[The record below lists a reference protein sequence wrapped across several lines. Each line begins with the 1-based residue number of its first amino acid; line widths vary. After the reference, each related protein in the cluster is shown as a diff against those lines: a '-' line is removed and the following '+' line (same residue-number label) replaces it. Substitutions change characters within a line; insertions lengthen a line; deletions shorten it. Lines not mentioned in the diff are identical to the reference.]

1 MSHSADMAHPTE
13 PHRAAA
19 RDSALMTKVLAVLLL
34 LVAAALV
41 FTVLRQ
47 RGTKPEVIYEPRA
60 ITLPSGDLGAD
71 EKARIAVFETVS
83 PSVVHITNIAVRRDA
98 FTMDVTEIPRGT
110 GSGFVWDDLGHI
122 VTNYHVVQDAQ
133 TARVTLSDGTTYDGK
148 VLGAAPDKDL
158 AVVQIEAPPSKLR
171 KIALGDSAELR
182 VGQSVLAIGNPFG
195 LDQTLTTGVISGLGR
210 EIKSVNGRTIYDVIQ
225 TDAPINPGNSGGPL
239 LDSHGRLIGVNT
251 AIYSPTGASAGI
263 GFAVPV
269 STVNRMIPQILQY
282 KRIVRPVM
290 GVNLA
295 SDQVARQ
302 LNVKGVIVQGVAP
315 SGPAARA
322 GIVGLTRGADGGWVL
337 GDVLVNLDGVALARV
352 DDLYQALDK
361 LKIGDDVT
369 LEVVN
374 AGRSRKVTL
383 KLEAAP

>member
-1 MSHSADMAHPTE
+1 MHPTD
-13 PHRAAA
+13 PHSRSGAAA

-34 LVAAALV
+34 LVAGALV

-47 RGTKPEVIYEPRA
+47 RTAKPEIVYEPRA
-60 ITLPSGDLGAD
+60 VTLPSGDLGAD
-71 EKARIAVFETVS
+71 EKARISVFESVS

-110 GSGFVWDDLGHI
+110 GSGFIWDEQGHI
-122 VTNYHVVQDAQ
+122 VTNYHVVADAQ
-133 TARVTLSDGTTYDGK
+133 TARVTLADGTTYDGK
-148 VLGAAPDKDL
+148 VLGAAPDKDI
-158 AVVQIEAPPSKLR
+158 AVVKIDAPPSKLK
-171 KIALGDSAELR
+171 KIAVGDSSELR

-210 EIKSVNGRTIYDVIQ
+210 EIKSISERTIYDVIQ

-251 AIYSPTGASAGI
+251 AIYSPSGASAGI

-269 STVNRMIPQILQY
+269 STVNRMVPQILQY

-295 SDQVARQ
+295 GDQVAKQ
-302 LNVKGVIVQGVAP
+302 LNVKGVIVQSVVPG
-315 SGPAARA
+315 GPAGRG
-322 GIVGLTRGADGGWVL
+322 GIVGMTRDPDGGWVL
-337 GDVLVNLDGVALARV
+337 GDVLVQIDGVAVTRA
-352 DDLYQALDK
+352 DDLFQVLDK
-361 LKIGDDVT
+361 RKIGDEVA
-369 LEVVN
+369 LEVVTS
-374 AGRSRKVTL
+374 GRSRTVRL

>member
-1 MSHSADMAHPTE
+1 MSHLWTMHPTE
-13 PHRAAA
+13 TRRAAA
-19 RDSALMTKVLAVLLL
+19 RDSAIMTKLLAVLLL
-34 LVAAALV
+34 VVAAALV

-47 RGTKPEVIYEPRA
+47 RAAKPELVYEPRA
-60 ITLPSGDLGAD
+60 VTLPSGDLGAD

-83 PSVVHITNIAVRRDA
+83 PSVVHITNISVRRSD

-110 GSGFVWDDLGHI
+110 GSGFVWDEQGHI
-122 VTNYHVVQDAQ
+122 VTNFHVVDGAD
-133 TARVTLSDGTTYDGK
+133 TARVTFSDGSTYDGK

-158 AVVQIEAPPSKLR
+158 AVVRIEAPPSKLR

-195 LDQTLTTGVISGLGR
+195 LAQTLTTGVISGLGR
-210 EIKSVNGRTIYDVIQ
+210 EITSKSQRKIYDVIQ

-251 AIYSPTGASAGI
+251 AIYSPSGASAGI

-282 KRIVRPVM
+282 KRIVKPVM

-295 SDQVARQ
+295 SDQVAKQ
-302 LNVKGVIVQGVAP
+302 LNVKGVIVQSAVPG
-315 SGPAARA
+315 GPAAKH
-322 GIVGLTRGADGGWVL
+322 GLVGMTRSPGGGWVL
-337 GDVLVNLDGVALARV
+337 GDVLVAIDGVAVTRA
-352 DDLYQALDK
+352 DDLFQVLDK
-361 LKIGDDVT
+361 RKIGDEVT
-369 LEVVN
+369 LDVVN

-383 KLEAAP
+383 ALVAAP

>member
-1 MSHSADMAHPTE
+1 MSHLWTMHPTE
-13 PHRAAA
+13 TRRAAA
-19 RDSALMTKVLAVLLL
+19 RDSAIMTKLLAVLLL
-34 LVAAALV
+34 VVAAALV

-47 RGTKPEVIYEPRA
+47 RAAKPELVYEPRA
-60 ITLPSGDLGAD
+60 VTLPSGDLGAD

-83 PSVVHITNIAVRRDA
+83 PSVVHITNISVRRSD

-110 GSGFVWDDLGHI
+110 GSGFVWDEQGHI
-122 VTNYHVVQDAQ
+122 VTNFHVVDGAD
-133 TARVTLSDGTTYDGK
+133 TARVTFSDGSTYDGK

-158 AVVQIEAPPSKLR
+158 AVVRIEAPPSKLR

-195 LDQTLTTGVISGLGR
+195 LAQTLTTGVISGLGR
-210 EIKSVNGRTIYDVIQ
+210 EIKSQTQRTIYDVIQ

-251 AIYSPTGASAGI
+251 AIYSPAGASAGI

-282 KRIVRPVM
+282 KRIVKPVM

-295 SDQVARQ
+295 SDQVAKQ
-302 LNVKGVIVQGVAP
+302 LNVKGVIVQSAVPG
-315 SGPAARA
+315 GPAAKH
-322 GIVGLTRGADGGWVL
+322 GLVGMTRSPGGGWVL
-337 GDVLVNLDGVALARV
+337 GDVLVAIDGVAVTRA
-352 DDLYQALDK
+352 DDLFQVLDK
-361 LKIGDDVT
+361 RKIGDEVT
-369 LEVVN
+369 LDVVN

-383 KLEAAP
+383 ALVAAP

>member
-1 MSHSADMAHPTE
+1 MHPTD
-13 PHRAAA
+13 PHSRSGAAA

-34 LVAAALV
+34 LVAGALV

-47 RGTKPEVIYEPRA
+47 RTAKPEIVYEPRA
-60 ITLPSGDLGAD
+60 VTLPSGDLGAD
-71 EKARIAVFETVS
+71 EKARISVFESVS

-110 GSGFVWDDLGHI
+110 GSGFVWDEQGHI
-122 VTNYHVVQDAQ
+122 VTNYHVVADAQ
-133 TARVTLSDGTTYDGK
+133 TARVTLADGTTYDGK
-148 VLGAAPDKDL
+148 VLGAAPDKDI
-158 AVVQIEAPPSKLR
+158 AVVKIDAPPSKLK
-171 KIALGDSAELR
+171 KIAVGDSSELR

-210 EIKSVNGRTIYDVIQ
+210 EIKSVSERTIYDVIQ

-251 AIYSPTGASAGI
+251 AIYSPNGASAGI

-269 STVNRMIPQILQY
+269 STVNRMVPQILQY

-295 SDQVARQ
+295 GDQVAKQ
-302 LNVKGVIVQGVAP
+302 LNVKGVIVQSVVPG
-315 SGPAARA
+315 GPAGRG
-322 GIVGLTRGADGGWVL
+322 GIVGMTRDPDGGWVL
-337 GDVLVNLDGVALARV
+337 GDVLVQIDGVAVTRA
-352 DDLYQALDK
+352 DDLFQVLDK
-361 LKIGDDVT
+361 RKIGDEVA

-374 AGRSRKVTL
+374 SGRSRTVRL

>member
-1 MSHSADMAHPTE
+1 MSHLWTMHPTE
-13 PHRAAA
+13 TRRAAA
-19 RDSALMTKVLAVLLL
+19 RDSAIMTKLLAVLLL
-34 LVAAALV
+34 VVAAALV

-47 RGTKPEVIYEPRA
+47 RAAKPELVYEPRA
-60 ITLPSGDLGAD
+60 VTLPSGDLGAD

-83 PSVVHITNIAVRRDA
+83 PSVVHITNISVRRSD

-110 GSGFVWDDLGHI
+110 GSGFVWDEQGHI
-122 VTNYHVVQDAQ
+122 VTNFHVVDGAD
-133 TARVTLSDGTTYDGK
+133 TARVTFSDGSTYDGK

-158 AVVQIEAPPSKLR
+158 AVVRIEAPPSKLR

-195 LDQTLTTGVISGLGR
+195 LAQTLTTGVISGLGR
-210 EIKSVNGRTIYDVIQ
+210 EIKSQTQRTIYDVIQ

-251 AIYSPTGASAGI
+251 AIYSPSGASAGI

-282 KRIVRPVM
+282 KRIVKPVM

-295 SDQVARQ
+295 SDQVAKQ
-302 LNVKGVIVQGVAP
+302 LNVKGVIVQSAVPG
-315 SGPAARA
+315 GPAAKH
-322 GIVGLTRGADGGWVL
+322 GLVGMTRSPGGGWVL
-337 GDVLVNLDGVALARV
+337 GDVLVAIDGVAVTRA
-352 DDLYQALDK
+352 DDLFQVLDK
-361 LKIGDDVT
+361 RKIGDEVT
-369 LEVVN
+369 LDVVN

-383 KLEAAP
+383 ALVAAP

>member
-1 MSHSADMAHPTE
+1 MHPTD
-13 PHRAAA
+13 PHSRSGAAA

-34 LVAAALV
+34 LVAGALV

-47 RGTKPEVIYEPRA
+47 RTAKPEIVYEPRA
-60 ITLPSGDLGAD
+60 VTLPSGDLGAD
-71 EKARIAVFETVS
+71 EKARIAVFESAS
-83 PSVVHITNIAVRRDA
+83 PSVVHITNIAVRRNE
-98 FTMDVTEIPRGT
+98 FTMDITEIPRGT
-110 GSGFVWDDLGHI
+110 GSGFVWDEQGHI
-122 VTNYHVVQDAQ
+122 VTNYHVVADAQ
-133 TARVTLSDGTTYDGK
+133 TARVTLADGTTYDGK
-148 VLGAAPDKDL
+148 VLGAAPDKDI
-158 AVVQIEAPPSKLR
+158 AVVKIDAPPSKLK
-171 KIALGDSAELR
+171 KIAIGDSSELR

-210 EIKSVNGRTIYDVIQ
+210 EIKSVTQRTIYDVIQ

-269 STVNRMIPQILQY
+269 STVNRMVPQILQY

-295 SDQVARQ
+295 SDQVAKQ
-302 LNVKGVIVQGVAP
+302 LNVKGVIVQSVVPG
-315 SGPAARA
+315 GPAGR
-322 GIVGLTRGADGGWVL
+322 GGVVGMTRGPDGGWVL
-337 GDVLVNLDGVALARV
+337 GDVLVQIDGVAVTRA
-352 DDLYQALDK
+352 DDLFQVLDK
-361 LKIGDDVT
+361 RKIGDEVA

-374 AGRSRKVTL
+374 AGRSRTVRL

>member
-1 MSHSADMAHPTE
+1 
-13 PHRAAA
+13 
-19 RDSALMTKVLAVLLL
+19 MTKVLAVLLL
-34 LVAAALV
+34 LVAGALV

-47 RGTKPEVIYEPRA
+47 RNAKPEIVYEPRA
-60 ITLPSGDLGAD
+60 VTLPSGDLGAD
-71 EKARIAVFETVS
+71 EKARIAVFEAVS

-98 FTMDVTEIPRGT
+98 FTMDITEIPRGT
-110 GSGFVWDDLGHI
+110 GSGFVWDEQGHV
-122 VTNYHVVQDAQ
+122 VTNYHVVADAQ
-133 TARVTLSDGTTYDGK
+133 TARVTLADGSTYDGK
-148 VLGAAPDKDL
+148 VLGAAPDKDI
-158 AVVQIEAPPSKLR
+158 AVVKIDAPPSKLK
-171 KIALGDSAELR
+171 KIAVGDSAELR

-210 EIKSVNGRTIYDVIQ
+210 EIKSVNQRTIYDVIQ

-269 STVNRMIPQILQY
+269 STVNRIVPQILQY

-295 SDQVARQ
+295 SDQVAKQ
-302 LNVKGVIVQGVAP
+302 LNVKGVIVQGVLP
-315 SGPAARA
+315 GGPASRA
-322 GIVGLTRGADGGWVL
+322 GMVGMTRGPDGGWVL
-337 GDVLVNLDGVALARV
+337 GDVIVQIDGVAITRA
-352 DDLYQALDK
+352 DDLFQVLDK
-361 LKIGDDVT
+361 RKIGDEVAI
-369 LEVVN
+369 EVVN
-374 AGRSRKVTL
+374 AGRSRTIRL

>member
-1 MSHSADMAHPTE
+1 
-13 PHRAAA
+13 
-19 RDSALMTKVLAVLLL
+19 MTKVLAVLLL
-34 LVAAALV
+34 LVAGALV

-47 RGTKPEVIYEPRA
+47 RNVKPEVVYEPRVP
-60 ITLPSGDLGAD
+60 TLPSGDLGAD

-98 FTMDVTEIPRGT
+98 FTMDITEIPQGT
-110 GSGFVWDDLGHI
+110 GSGFVWDEQGHI
-122 VTNYHVVQDAQ
+122 VTNYHVVQGAEM
-133 TARVTLSDGTTYDGK
+133 ARVTLSDGTTYDGK
-148 VLGAAPDKDL
+148 ILGAAPDKDI
-158 AVVQIEAPPSKLR
+158 AVVKIDAPPSKLQ
-171 KIALGDSAELR
+171 KIPIGDSSELR

-210 EIKSVNGRTIYDVIQ
+210 EIKSVTQKTIYDVIQ

-251 AIYSPTGASAGI
+251 AIYSPNGASAGI

-269 STVNRMIPQILQY
+269 STVNRMVPQILQY

-295 SDQVARQ
+295 SDQVATR
-302 LNVKGVIVQGVAP
+302 LNVKGVIVQSVVPG
-315 SGPAARA
+315 GPAAR
-322 GIVGLTRGADGGWVL
+322 GGMVGVTPGPNGWEV
-337 GDVLVNLDGVALARV
+337 GDVIVQIDGVAITKS
-352 DDLYQALDK
+352 DDLFQVLDK
-361 LKIGDDVT
+361 RKIGDEVT

-374 AGRSRKVTL
+374 HGRSRTVKL
-383 KLEAAP
+383 ALEAAP

>member
-1 MSHSADMAHPTE
+1 MHPTD
-13 PHRAAA
+13 PHSRSGAAA

-34 LVAAALV
+34 LVAGALV

-47 RGTKPEVIYEPRA
+47 RTAKPEIVYEPRA
-60 ITLPSGDLGAD
+60 VTLPSGDLGAD
-71 EKARIAVFETVS
+71 EKARISVFESVS

-110 GSGFVWDDLGHI
+110 GSGFIWDEQGHI
-122 VTNYHVVQDAQ
+122 VTNYHVVADAQ
-133 TARVTLSDGTTYDGK
+133 TARVTLADGTTYDGK
-148 VLGAAPDKDL
+148 VLGAAPDKDI
-158 AVVQIEAPPSKLR
+158 AVVKIDAPPSKLK
-171 KIALGDSAELR
+171 KIAVGDSSELR

-210 EIKSVNGRTIYDVIQ
+210 EIKSISERTIYDVIQ

-251 AIYSPTGASAGI
+251 AIYSPSGASAGI

-269 STVNRMIPQILQY
+269 STVNRMVPQILQY

-295 SDQVARQ
+295 GDQVAKQ
-302 LNVKGVIVQGVAP
+302 LNVKGVIVQSVVPG
-315 SGPAARA
+315 GPAGRG
-322 GIVGLTRGADGGWVL
+322 GIVGMTRDPDGGWVL
-337 GDVLVNLDGVALARV
+337 GDVLVQIDGVAVTRA
-352 DDLYQALDK
+352 DDLFQVLDK
-361 LKIGDDVT
+361 RKIGDEVA

-374 AGRSRKVTL
+374 SGRSRTVRL